1 MSCMVRCR
9 RTRDSG
15 IEKNATVTKY
25 ADYRSK
31 GPTTL
36 ERHVELQSAYD
47 ELSESHDE
55 HFKLVRAICGTNGP
69 GKTTPLFPCDCVILS
84 ILNRSL
90 DLVDS
95 FLWSFN
101 RWNLSTAAPAV
112 RMQVDNVLRLSLLS
126 RAGPGPVVDLLL
138 SGDPLNKIRDPLAA
152 PDKKLKL
159 TDESLRLYARER
171 FPWLDLVYEKS
182 SGWVHFSAV
191 HIGVTLEISEDGQ
204 LSGRFPTDIN
214 LYPFDFL
221 EQVLWSMNEAT
232 SGVLDIAREFAN
244 AKADGLGNH
253 YGNTNG

>member
-69 GKTTPLFPCDCVILS
+69 GKTTPPLPCDCVILS

-90 DLVDS
+90 DLLVS
-95 FLWSFN
+95 FLWFF
-101 RWNLSTAAPAV
+101 
-112 RMQVDNVLRLSLLS
+112 
-126 RAGPGPVVDLLL
+126 
-138 SGDPLNKIRDPLAA
+138 
-152 PDKKLKL
+152 
-159 TDESLRLYARER
+159 Y
-171 FPWLDLVYEKS
+171 
-182 SGWVHFSAV
+182 
-191 HIGVTLEISEDGQ
+191 
-204 LSGRFPTDIN
+204 
-214 LYPFDFL
+214 
-221 EQVLWSMNEAT
+221 
-232 SGVLDIAREFAN
+232 
-244 AKADGLGNH
+244 
-253 YGNTNG
+253 